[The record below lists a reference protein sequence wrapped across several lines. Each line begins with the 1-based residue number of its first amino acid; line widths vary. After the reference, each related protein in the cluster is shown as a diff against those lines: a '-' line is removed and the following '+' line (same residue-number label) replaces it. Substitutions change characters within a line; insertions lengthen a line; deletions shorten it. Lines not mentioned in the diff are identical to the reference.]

1 MINVIF
7 IIFCKAV
14 LVLKYKI
21 IKKGFIKK
29 IFIQDKI
36 HKNRIP
42 APKFRYPLN
51 SDKVILHAIN
61 V

>member
-21 IKKGFIKK
+21 IKKGFIKEDIIIFHLKK
-29 IFIQDKI
+29 IDTEILMETKI
-36 HKNRIP
+36 
-42 APKFRYPLN
+42 
-51 SDKVILHAIN
+51 
-61 V
+61 

>member
-29 IFIQDKI
+29 HIYSGKNTQ
-36 HKNRIP
+36 NRIP
-42 APKFRYPLN
+42 ASKFRYLLN
-51 SDKVILHAIN
+51 SYKVILHAIN